1 MKSPSRAGALA
12 RTSSTG
18 SDGRTTSSRR
28 MFSSSIVWAVGGMSS
43 VGQLGEDR
51 VLVED
56 VVELA
61 LEPAQLLVAQPEASE
76 MGDVLDVGARQGGHG
91 PMIAGMRI
99 IFARHGESEANVARV
114 IANRSMGFRL
124 TGRGHAQARALAD
137 ALLASGTQAG
147 LPGRSSAASLP
158 IRSSPL
164 LRARETADILGRVLG
179 RPVIVDEA
187 LREAD
192 CGVMEGRSDEEAWAA
207 HHALQ
212 LRWAVGE
219 TSARIEGGESMDDV
233 IARFVPFVAGLMA
246 RATADDDVICV
257 GHGSLFR
264 CGLPA
269 ILQTADGAPFT
280 PRDIGEAEAL
290 VATLGASGQLIADSR
305 MLPARDPHAA
315 HKSGAT
321 G

>member
-1 MKSPSRAGALA
+1 
-12 RTSSTG
+12 
-18 SDGRTTSSRR
+18 
-28 MFSSSIVWAVGGMSS
+28 
-43 VGQLGEDR
+43 
-51 VLVED
+51 
-56 VVELA
+56 
-61 LEPAQLLVAQPEASE
+61 
-76 MGDVLDVGARQGGHG
+76 
-91 PMIAGMRI
+91 MRI
-99 IFARHGESEANVARV
+99 IFARHGESEATVARV
-114 IANRSMGFRL
+114 IANRSTGYRL

-147 LPGRSSAASLP
+147 PPGRTSGASLA

-207 HHALQ
+207 HHAVQ
-212 LRWAVGE
+212 LRWAVGA
-219 TSARIEGGESMDDV
+219 TSARIESGESMDEV
-233 IARFVPFVAGLMA
+233 NARFIPFVTGLVA

-269 ILQTADGAPFT
+269 ILRTADGAPFT

-290 VATLGASGQLIADSR
+290 VATLDASGRLVADAR
-305 MLPARDPHAA
+305 TLPARRPLVALPNDP
-315 HKSGAT
+315 T
-321 G
+321 R